1 MKKETTTSSS
11 GSWARGVTLAL
22 LVVMA
27 VALGAGGGWLLALG
41 GSAYYVLAAIALAA
55 VALAYWRRSALSLWL
70 YAVWLIATLGWSLWE
85 AGTDFWAL
93 APRVDIWFLFGLW
106 LLLPWASRSLVG
118 RSAAPKALMG
128 AAMVATLGVLGYALL
143 HDPQEVNGTIAR
155 SQPAAA
161 QPVAGVAPQDWPA
174 YGRTEA
180 GVRYSPLAQINER
193 NVKDLKVAWT
203 YHTEDFKTANDS
215 GETTNEVTPI
225 KVGDKV
231 FICTTHQFLDALD
244 ASTGKRL
251 WRFDPRL
258 KADRTFQHL
267 TCRGVAYH
275 DAGNS
280 ERFAKS
286 ASRQSGS
293 APSAVCPRK
302 VILPVNDGRLIA
314 VNADNGQPCSDFGR
328 GGEIDLQANM
338 PYPYPGGYNPT
349 SPPVVTASTIVIGG
363 SVTDNLS
370 SREPSGVI
378 RGYDVN
384 TGALRWVFDTGAQDP
399 NQMPG
404 EKGVFAHNSPN
415 AWAPLAYDAGS
426 DTVYVPTGVGTPD
439 IWGGDRTELKER
451 YANAVL
457 ALDDSTGRLIWH
469 FQTTHHDLWDM
480 DVPSQPSLLD
490 LRLPSGQT
498 VPAIYVLTKTGNVF
512 VLNRTTGA
520 PILPVEER
528 AVPQTVQRGPQTR
541 GERYSPTQPFSPL
554 NLAPAERLDGAKMWG
569 ATMFDQLACR
579 IIFHRLNYEG
589 IYTPPSENGT
599 LVFPGNLGVFEWG
612 GMSVNPDR
620 QVALMNP
627 LALPF
632 VSRLIPEKA
641 DRPRTERGAGTENG
655 VQPMYGVPYGV
666 EINPFLSPLGLP
678 CKQPA
683 WGFVTGVDL
692 QSHEVVWKKRIG
704 TIRDSLPAL
713 FQLPP
718 MKIGV
723 PGLGGVIST
732 AGNVMFVA
740 ATQDNYLRAYDVSN
754 GDLLWE
760 ARLPAGGQATPM
772 TYEAD
777 GRQYVLIMAG
787 GHGSFGTK
795 MGDSLMAYALPR

>member
-1 MKKETTTSSS
+1 MSANTSSS
-11 GSWARGVTLAL
+11 GPWARWATLAV
-22 LVVMA
+22 LVLMA
-27 VALGAGGGWLLALG
+27 VALGAGGAWLAALG
-41 GSAYYVLAAIALAA
+41 GSWYYVLSAIVLAA
-55 VALAYWRRSALSLWL
+55 VAVAYRRGAALGLWL
-70 YAVWLIATLGWSLWE
+70 YAVWMIATLGWSLWE
-85 AGTDFWAL
+85 AGPDFWAL
-93 APRVDIWFLFGLW
+93 APRVDVWFLLGLW
-106 LLLPWASRSLVG
+106 LILPWASRSVA
-118 RSAAPKALMG
+118 RSGPPRALIG
-128 AAMVATLGVLGYALL
+128 AAMVATLGLLGYAFLN
-143 HDPQEVNGTIAR
+143 DPQEVNGTIAR
-155 SQPAAA
+155 SQPPAA
-161 QPVAGVAPQDWPA
+161 QAVAGVAPEDWPA

-180 GVRYSPLAQINER
+180 GVRYSPLAQINES
-193 NVKDLKVAWT
+193 NVKDLQVAWT
-203 YHTEDFKTANDS
+203 YHTGDFKTANDS
-215 GETTNEVTPI
+215 GETTNQVTPI

-244 ASTGKRL
+244 AATGKRL

-258 KADRTFQHL
+258 KSDRTFQHL

-275 DAGNS
+275 DAGNA
-280 ERFAKS
+280 ERFARS
-286 ASRQSGS
+286 ASLHAPGS
-293 APSAVCPRK
+293 APSSVCPRK

-314 VNADNGQPCSDFGR
+314 VNADTGQACTDFGR

-370 SREPSGVI
+370 NREPSGVI

-404 EKGVFAHNSPN
+404 EKGVFVHNSPN

-439 IWGGDRTELKER
+439 IWGGDRSALKER
-451 YANAVL
+451 YANSVL
-457 ALDDSTGRLIWH
+457 ALDASTGKLIWN

-480 DVPSQPSLLD
+480 DVPSQPSLAD

-512 VLNRTTGA
+512 VLDRRTGA
-520 PILPVEER
+520 AILPVQER
-528 AVPQTVQRGPQTR
+528 PVPQTVQRGPQTR
-541 GERYSPTQPFSPL
+541 GEHYAPTQPFSPL
-554 NLAPAERLDGAKMWG
+554 NLAPADRLDGAKMWG
-569 ATMFDQLACR
+569 ASMFDQLACR

-620 QVALMNP
+620 QIALMNP

-632 VSRLIPEKA
+632 VSRLIPENP

-655 VQPMYGVPYGV
+655 VQPMYGAPYGV
-666 EINPFLSPLGLP
+666 EIQPFLSPLGLP

-683 WGFVTGVDL
+683 WGFVAGVDL
-692 QSHEVVWKKRIG
+692 QSHQVVWKKRIG

-723 PGLGGVIST
+723 PGLGGVMST
-732 AGNVMFVA
+732 AGNVMFVG
-740 ATQDNYLRAYDVSN
+740 ATQDNYLRAYDVGN
-754 GDLLWE
+754 GELLWQ

-772 TYEAD
+772 TYEAG